1 LTYDGDEKDLS
12 KSDAAFIGVDKKE
25 EDDKGEVEMVE

>member
-1 LTYDGDEKDLS
+1 LS

-25 EDDKGEVEMVE
+25 EDDKGEVEMVEQKQEVDAE